1 MLFLR
6 NNQDTAAR
14 RDYEWL
20 IRDLTAT
27 NDDLHRQI
35 GDLNASL
42 ETTTARMMQRNDEL
56 STNNDELKK
65 RNDEYMASNEG
76 LSKRN
81 SELSADIVATEK
93 HVDDLK
99 SEFLG
104 ATDTLKRR
112 IEELESSNM
121 ILNSRNDE
129 LRTQLEQETTL
140 RKATESKLSR
150 LLYGNIDVGVSFH
163 RTMLHLLHCC
173 DKDVPDRTVHEA
185 IFGQSSALGVSCLA
199 PCLYNV
205 ICDDNYIN
213 IQIDGHRDELKGMP
227 VVRQLLGSAVVD
239 STTVNSR
246 GLTLDHLLAIRMYTF
261 GNDDLQIFAS
271 INTPFYDA
279 NRKKE
284 NLMNQLPYVRLLIR
298 SLRALGRTTGFET
311 GITVY
316 RGASIQN
323 SRYLQQV
330 RHDFINRTADN
341 CLVPNTTLRFP
352 SFASTSRTLETA
364 MKDFG
369 SDFVYVITLNHEVG
383 LSYC

>member
-1 MLFLR
+1 VFLS
-6 NNQDTAAR
+6 NNQDAAAR
-14 RDYEWL
+14 THYELL
-20 IRDLTAT
+20 IR
-27 NDDLHRQI
+27 DLHRQI
-35 GDLNASL
+35 GDLNVSL
-42 ETTTARMMQRNDEL
+42 ETTTASMTQRNEEL
-56 STNNDELKK
+56 SIDNKVLKK
-65 RNDEYMASNEG
+65 QNDEYMARNQG
-76 LSKRN
+76 LSECN
-81 SELSADIVATEK
+81 SELSADNVAAK
-93 HVDDLK
+93 KQNDDLK
-99 SEFLG
+99 NECLG
-104 ATDTLKRR
+104 ATDILKRR
-112 IEELESSNM
+112 IDELESSNA

-129 LRTQLEQETTL
+129 LKTQLDQETTL

-173 DKDVPDRTVHEA
+173 DKDVPDCAVHEA
-185 IFGQSSALGVSCLA
+185 IFGQANALGVNCLA

-205 ICDDNYIN
+205 NCDDNYIN
-213 IQIDGHRDELKGMP
+213 IQIGGHRDELKGMP

-239 STTVNSR
+239 STTVNAR

-261 GNDDLQIFAS
+261 GNDDLQIFAA

-284 NLMNQLPYVRLLIR
+284 NLMNQLPYVRLMIR
-298 SLRALGRTTGFET
+298 SLRALGRTTRFET

-316 RGASIQN
+316 RGASVQN
-323 SRYLQQV
+323 SPYLQQV

-369 SDFVYVITLNHEVG
+369 SDFVYIITLNHDVG

>member
-1 MLFLR
+1 VIFILLS
-6 NNQDTAAR
+6 NNQDAAAR
-14 RDYEWL
+14 THYELL
-20 IRDLTAT
+20 IR
-27 NDDLHRQI
+27 DLHRQI
-35 GDLNASL
+35 GDLNVSL
-42 ETTTARMMQRNDEL
+42 ETTTASMTQRNEEL
-56 STNNDELKK
+56 SIDNKVLKK
-65 RNDEYMASNEG
+65 QNDEYMARNQG
-76 LSKRN
+76 LSECN
-81 SELSADIVATEK
+81 SELSADNVAAK
-93 HVDDLK
+93 KQNDDLK
-99 SEFLG
+99 NECLG
-104 ATDTLKRR
+104 ATDILKRR
-112 IEELESSNM
+112 IDELESSNA

-129 LRTQLEQETTL
+129 LKTQLDQETTL

-173 DKDVPDRTVHEA
+173 DMDYPDCAVHEA
-185 IFGQSSALGVSCLA
+185 IFGQANALGVNCLA

-205 ICDDNYIN
+205 NCDDNYIN
-213 IQIDGHRDELKGMP
+213 IQIGGHRDELKGMP

-239 STTVNSR
+239 STTVNAR

-261 GNDDLQIFAS
+261 GNDDLQIFAA

-284 NLMNQLPYVRLLIR
+284 NLMNQLPYVRLMIR
-298 SLRALGRTTGFET
+298 SLRALGRTTRFET

-316 RGASIQN
+316 RGASVQN
-323 SRYLQQV
+323 SPYLQQV

-369 SDFVYVITLNHEVG
+369 SDFVYIITLNHDVG